1 MQPDVVTDQSR
12 SLGRIM
18 ITLSLGFPFLLLIGI
33 AKRSY
38 FVIAIPVFLMVT
50 IVSGVSLWAGYTM
63 VNAILDESDTYQS
76 E

>member
-18 ITLSLGFPFLLLIGI
+18 IALSLVFPFLLLIGI

-38 FVIAIPVFLMVT
+38 FVVAIPVLLMVT
-50 IVSGVSLWAGYTM
+50 IVSGVLLWAGCTM
-63 VNAILDESDTYQS
+63 ANPISDESDS
-76 E
+76 